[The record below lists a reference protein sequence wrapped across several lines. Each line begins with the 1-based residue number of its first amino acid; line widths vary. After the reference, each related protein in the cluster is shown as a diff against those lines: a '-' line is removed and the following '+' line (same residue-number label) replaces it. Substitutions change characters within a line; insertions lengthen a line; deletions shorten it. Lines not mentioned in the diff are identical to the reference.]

1 MWVYVS
7 PLSLGVRITTGEAKH
22 GELLTA
28 FTLGG
33 GVGVVDVV
41 GKHSLRYGGGGLK
54 LGSLTHRHPV
64 AAGVPYRGV
73 GNEVWGFNSLQ
84 QGQDQGLQNS

>member
-41 GKHSLRYGGGGLK
+41 GKHSLRYGG
-54 LGSLTHRHPV
+54 
-64 AAGVPYRGV
+64 AEAGFLDSQTSSCC
-73 GNEVWGFNSLQ
+73 WGTIQRSRE
-84 QGQDQGLQNS
+84 

>member
-41 GKHSLRYGGGGLK
+41 GKHSLRYGGGGL
-54 LGSLTHRHPV
+54 
-64 AAGVPYRGV
+64 
-73 GNEVWGFNSLQ
+73 
-84 QGQDQGLQNS
+84 